1 MSLLP
6 SIRQAVA
13 SSSRC
18 RPTRLFS
25 TTLARRDVMTEIDK
39 QLNSREIIEKKR
51 QAFEA
56 KYGDKLKKRV
66 ETCVAER

>member
-1 MSLLP
+1 
-6 SIRQAVA
+6 
-13 SSSRC
+13 
-18 RPTRLFS
+18 
-25 TTLARRDVMTEIDK
+25 MTAIDK

-66 ETCVAER
+66 ETCVTER

>member
-1 MSLLP
+1 MSLIP

-25 TTLARRDVMTEIDK
+25 TTLSRRDVMAEIDK
-39 QLNSREIIEKKR
+39 RLNSREIIEKKR
-51 QAFEA
+51 QEFEA

-66 ETCVAER
+66 EKCV